1 MGIGC
6 GTSQVEGR
14 KRKKKGFHPLHGA
27 ALGFLPKFGGL
38 AGRVGWKRGTKQLPC
53 RFKSFCWCNGIL
65 DFAAA

>member
-6 GTSQVEGR
+6 VTSQVEGR

-38 AGRVGWKRGTKQLPC
+38 AGRVGWKKGDKATSMSL
-53 RFKSFCWCNGIL
+53 
-65 DFAAA
+65 